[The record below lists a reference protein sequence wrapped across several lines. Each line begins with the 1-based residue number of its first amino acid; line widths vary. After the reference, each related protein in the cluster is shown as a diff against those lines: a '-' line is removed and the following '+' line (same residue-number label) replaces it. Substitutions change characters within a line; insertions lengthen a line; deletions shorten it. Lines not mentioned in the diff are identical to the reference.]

1 MKNKKLKALIQK
13 PLRFH
18 HQDIHEEL
26 DELKKQH
33 QVKSK
38 WYYIFWGIMAIAV
51 VGGQIY
57 LGLGYREMAKAFK
70 SIQISVSCVK

>member
-1 MKNKKLKALIQK
+1 MKNKKLKELIQK

-26 DELKKQH
+26 DALKKHH

-38 WYYIFWGIMAIAV
+38 WYYIFWGICAVAV
-51 VGGQIY
+51 VGGQLY
-57 LGLGYREMAKAFK
+57 VGTGYRQMAQ
-70 SIQISVSCVK
+70 SIKYIQVQVCR

>member
-26 DELKKQH
+26 DELKKH

-38 WYYIFWGIMAIAV
+38 WYYIFWGAMAVAV
-51 VGGQIY
+51 VGGQLY
-57 LGLGYREMAKAFK
+57 VGFGYRQMADAFK
-70 SIQISVSCVK
+70 NIQISVSCIK